1 MKEKNFISA
10 VVYIHNDSN
19 NIVSFI
25 KKLSSILDS
34 NFLNY
39 EILFVNDGSTDDT
52 VEKIKEIAKDLKKA
66 SITVINMSF
75 FQGKEISMNAGV
87 DLAIGDYVYQFDT
100 VTIDYDIDIIMDIYK
115 KSLEGYDIVNAIPN
129 KKRKF
134 TSKLFYSIFNKNSN
148 FAYKLDTETF
158 QIMSRRAIN
167 RIYAINKSVPYRKAI
182 QANSGLKIGSIK
194 YDVKNDSKDKI
205 DSKEKRE
212 RSKNAINSLIL
223 FTDISYKITLTFSVI
238 MLAFIVF
245 VTIYTVVV
253 FFTENP
259 VEGWTPTMLFLASG
273 FFGIF
278 LILTIIIKYLSIILN
293 LIFKKTN
300 FLIESIDKIK

>member
-1 MKEKNFISA
+1 
-10 VVYIHNDSN
+10 
-19 NIVSFI
+19 
-25 KKLSSILDS
+25 
-34 NFLNY
+34 
-39 EILFVNDGSTDDT
+39 
-52 VEKIKEIAKDLKKA
+52 
-66 SITVINMSF
+66 MSF

-100 VTIDYDIDIIMDIYK
+100 VTIDYDIDVIMDIYK
-115 KSLEGYDIVNAIPN
+115 KSLKGYDIVNAIPN

-134 TSKLFYSIFNKNSN
+134 TSKLFYSIFNKYSN

-167 RIYAINKSVPYRKAI
+167 RIYAISKSVPYRKAI
-182 QANSGLKIGSIK
+182 QANSGLKIGSIN
-194 YDVKNDSKDKI
+194 YDVKNDTKDQI
-205 DSKEKRE
+205 DSKEKKE

-223 FTDISYKITLTFSVI
+223 FTDISYKITLTFSMI